1 MRFASLIAA
10 VLLGLISVGH
20 ILRLIFCLQ
29 VVAGGVTIPHWV
41 SIPGFIIP
49 GAIALLL
56 VRQERRAKRGQAGAA
71 EERQ

>member
-20 ILRLIFCLQ
+20 LLRLIFG
-29 VVAGGVTIPHWV
+29 VEMVIEGVTLPHWA

-56 VRQERRAKRGQAGAA
+56 VRQERRAKRGPAAG
-71 EERQ
+71 